1 MAPLTQHFG
10 FGRDTVVDSVIIRWP
25 SGTVDRFVSVPVNQI
40 LDIREGASTGIAQ
53 KIVMPETIN
62 LQGNYPNP
70 FNAQTIIRFSL
81 PELEPVTLKVL
92 DLLGRQV
99 RTLVDNRLLSGEQQ
113 VRWDGRDDSHRP
125 VATGVYLVQL
135 TVAGTSQ
142 THQMT
147 LLK

>member
-1 MAPLTQHFG
+1 
-10 FGRDTVVDSVIIRWP
+10 
-25 SGTVDRFVSVPVNQI
+25 
-40 LDIREGASTGIAQ
+40 
-53 KIVMPETIN
+53 MPETIR

-81 PELEPVTLKVL
+81 PELETVTVKVL
-92 DLLGRQV
+92 DLLGRHV
-99 RTLVDNRLLSGEQQ
+99 RTLVDNRKLSGEQQ
-113 VRWDGRDDSHRP
+113 VRWDGRDDSHSP

-135 TVAGTSQ
+135 TVAGSSR